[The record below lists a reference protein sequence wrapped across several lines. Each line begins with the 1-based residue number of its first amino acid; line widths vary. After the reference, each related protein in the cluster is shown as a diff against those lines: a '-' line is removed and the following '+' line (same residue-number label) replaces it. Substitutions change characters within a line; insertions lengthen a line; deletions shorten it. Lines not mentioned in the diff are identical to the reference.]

1 MNATTDHKD
10 RKGKKAVF
18 IVDDHPAVQEGLAAV
33 VNQQRD
39 LEVCGAAGSARDAL
53 ESIAAVKPDIVIVDL
68 SLQDGNGL
76 ELIKDLHARDHKL
89 PLLVLSMHD
98 EALYAERVVH
108 AGAGGYVMKRE
119 PMSVLLTAVRHV
131 LNGEVYL
138 SEQLKA
144 KIVGFHV
151 GRSQPVIHSPVELL
165 SDRELEVFELT
176 GQGLGTREIAERL
189 KLSMKTV
196 SCYRQS
202 IKLKLGLKNGT
213 ELTRQAIHWVEA
225 HAG

>member
-1 MNATTDHKD
+1 MTATIDRKD
-10 RKGKKAVF
+10 RKGKRRVF
-18 IVDDHPAVQEGLAAV
+18 IVDDHPAVQEGLATV

-39 LEVCGAAGSARDAL
+39 LEICGAAGSAREAM
-53 ESIAAVKPDIVIVDL
+53 ERIAGLKPDLVIIDL

-98 EALYAERVVH
+98 EALYAERVLH
-108 AGAGGYVMKRE
+108 AGAGGYVMKKE
-119 PMSVLLTAVRHV
+119 PMNVLLGALRHV
-131 LNGEVYL
+131 LDGEVYL
-138 SEQLKA
+138 SEPLKA

-151 GRSQPVIHSPVELL
+151 GRAHPVIQSPVELL

-176 GQGLGTREIAERL
+176 GQGLGTREVADRL

-202 IKLKLGLKNGT
+202 IKSKLALKNGT

-225 HAG
+225 HGA

>member
-1 MNATTDHKD
+1 MSGPTDRQD
-10 RKGKKAVF
+10 RKGKRRIF

-39 LEVCGAAGSARDAL
+39 LEICGMAGTARKAMEAISD
-53 ESIAAVKPDIVIVDL
+53 SRPDVVIVDL

-98 EALYAERVVH
+98 EALYAERVLH
-108 AGAGGYVMKRE
+108 AGAGGYVMKKE

-131 LNGEVYL
+131 LNGGVYL
-138 SEQLKA
+138 SEPLKA

-151 GRSQPVIHSPVELL
+151 GRAHPVIHSPVELL

-176 GQGLGTREIAERL
+176 GQGLGTREVAERL

-202 IKLKLGLKNGT
+202 IKSKLGLKNGT